1 MTDTPMPRFVVRP
14 TVPAV
19 GSPGY
24 NYWAKEQ
31 TIAYPGGTL
40 TSAYGNLIQ
49 TIAIGSLNTQ
59 CAPPTKA
66 VSVTSTSVTR
76 QIGGPSSTRKAYTYT
91 KKQYRKKNGGNAAA
105 GEVVRVVTSVGE
117 YDARLTGSMQAL
129 ADYLCTNRSAI
140 YDGFTVYS
148 PSGAAYGPFT
158 AAANP

>member
-14 TVPAV
+14 TVPVV

-31 TIAYPGGTL
+31 TIAYEGGTL

-49 TIAIGSLNTQ
+49 TLALGSLATQ
-59 CAPPTKA
+59 CAPPTRS
-66 VSVTSTSVTR
+66 VSVTSSTVVRT
-76 QIGGPSSTRKAYTYT
+76 IGQPGSSRKAYTFV
-91 KKQYRKKNGGNAAA
+91 KKQYRKKNGGAAAA
-105 GEVVRVVTSVGE
+105 GEVVRIVTSVGE

-129 ADYLCTNRSAI
+129 ADYLCANRAAI
-140 YDGFTVYS
+140 YDPFTVYS
-148 PSGAAYGPFT
+148 PAGAAYGPFT